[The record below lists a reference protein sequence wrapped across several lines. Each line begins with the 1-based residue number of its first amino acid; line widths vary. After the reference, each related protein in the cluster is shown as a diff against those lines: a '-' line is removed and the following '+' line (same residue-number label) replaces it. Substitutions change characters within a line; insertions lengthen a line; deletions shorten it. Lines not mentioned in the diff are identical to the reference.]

1 MFIKIVSNCR
11 GLYGF
16 ILYCILSFQAK
27 SLLKWNILPF
37 SRQSLICNVE
47 CHPVGTVKRFLPE
60 EVRFV
65 FFFLHWVKCREGK
78 KKKRLKS
85 ISALLNH
92 LQGAYVLF

>member
-1 MFIKIVSNCR
+1 MV
-11 GLYGF
+11 LYYTAY
-16 ILYCILSFQAK
+16 YCIFFFQAK

-37 SRQSLICNVE
+37 SRQSLIRNVE

-60 EVRFV
+60 EVLSV
-65 FFFLHWVKCREGK
+65 FFFLHRVKCR